1 MPKRGIRSSRST
13 RIADDALV
21 NGQLTLPLAAPMP
34 RDGRTLVSEPITVR
48 VQDAIRMTGIGRTK
62 LYALIGSGEIKAL
75 KVGRCTLI
83 TVESLRE
90 LLAKAAR

>member
-1 MPKRGIRSSRST
+1 
-13 RIADDALV
+13 
-21 NGQLTLPLAAPMP
+21 MP